1 MNTIDIPVRRITV
14 SYPSEWDEMSREQA
28 IYAGRMLYL
37 LHIGKIDVD
46 QFRKLMVDKFIRRV
60 NNRAPGLTMDDELDL
75 WGNEWLLA
83 ETVNFFFKRE
93 KKQPGKKVLKYRKG
107 VVAGR
112 KFQTAEPDVPEETG
126 INGVNDVKR
135 AEILDGSAGKAAMN
149 SVELNGSTAGNG
161 FSMKAD
167 KMAEAD
173 SEDEIWEIL
182 PTFTKNLVP
191 WLRSWRLGWRKY
203 YGPGDFLQEMSF
215 AEYKDALAAAM
226 KYMETHEEPWLDRL
240 TAILYR
246 KRRPGLRRM
255 MKRTDFD
262 GRLRVQYN
270 PVQLERDTRR
280 MRKVDFG
287 VKYMALMY
295 ISGCLWTLKNYE
307 EGIEI
312 DGVKMDFSILFKPSG
327 KNRGEQDKGDS
338 VGMIGMMMALAES
351 GVFGNIKDVANT
363 DVWDILVR
371 IYQLELDRREMERMM
386 DSHKK

>member
-14 SYPSEWDEMSREQA
+14 SYPSEWDEMDREQA
-28 IYAGRMLYL
+28 IYAGEMLYL
-37 LHIGKIDVD
+37 LDCGKIDVD

-60 NNRAPGLTMDDELDL
+60 NNRAPGLSMDDELDL

-93 KKQPGKKVLKYRKG
+93 EKKVKKTLRYRHGIVAGKKSKADE
-107 VVAGR
+107 VAG
-112 KFQTAEPDVPEETG
+112 ADVPDVEKPAEE
-126 INGVNDVKR
+126 VK
-135 AEILDGSAGKAAMN
+135 ES
-149 SVELNGSTAGNG
+149 
-161 FSMKAD
+161 
-167 KMAEAD
+167 
-173 SEDEIWEIL
+173 WEIL

-191 WLRSWRLGWRKY
+191 WFRTWRLGWRKF
-203 YGPGDFLQEMSF
+203 YGPGDFLQGMSF

-226 KYMETHEEPWLDRL
+226 KYMETHEDEWLNRL
-240 TAILYR
+240 TAIMYR
-246 KRRPGLRRM
+246 RRRPGLRRL
-255 MKRTDFD
+255 MKQPDFD
-262 GRLRVQYN
+262 GRTRVPYN
-270 PVQLERDTRR
+270 PVQLERDVKR
-280 MRKVDFG
+280 MRKVDIG

-295 ISGCLWTLKNYE
+295 VSGCLWTLKTCE
-307 EGIEI
+307 DGIEI

-327 KNRGEQDKGDS
+327 RNGSDQDKGDS

-371 IYQLELDRREMERMM
+371 IYQLELDRREMEKIM